1 MLITA
6 ENRIYAITKK
16 NRTIASCFS
25 VITISQFIFGL
36 YLVAYSAVRGGE
48 SVTICRL
55 LFLPTPMFQRNRS
68 HRSHFRFT
76 YYAISWDG
84 CTLISHLTPYLS
96 HMVRKPLVL
105 HPEGEAHS
113 HRPPDFLAFSVIVY
127 LVVRSNVDKI
137 PIPSLLRTIARDAT
151 HYFLILFTSQFMLVM
166 FVAFANVRI
175 SS

>member
-1 MLITA
+1 MIT
-6 ENRIYAITKK
+6 
-16 NRTIASCFS
+16 
-25 VITISQFIFGL
+25 VSQFVFGL
-36 YLVAYSAVRGGE
+36 YLIAYSAARGGE
-48 SVTICRL
+48 FMTMCHPA
-55 LFLPTPMFQRNRS
+55 FLPTSTYQRNPSR
-68 HRSHFRFT
+68 RSHFRFI
-76 YYAISWDG
+76 YYAISWDSR
-84 CTLISHLTPYLS
+84 TLISHLTPYLS
-96 HMVRKPLVL
+96 HTVRKPLIL
-105 HPEGEAHS
+105 HPEAWAHS